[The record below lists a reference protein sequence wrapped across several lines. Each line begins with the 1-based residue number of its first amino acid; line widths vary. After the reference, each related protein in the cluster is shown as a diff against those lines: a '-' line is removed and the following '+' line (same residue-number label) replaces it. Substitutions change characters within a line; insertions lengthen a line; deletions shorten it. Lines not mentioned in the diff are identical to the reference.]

1 MIRLLSFV
9 FGLCLFTFASYSD
22 SYKVLCLGDSLT
34 EGYGVSKASAYPA
47 KLKTKLNEK
56 GLDVEVIN
64 AGVSGST
71 TASGLSRLRWALKAK
86 AKPDIL
92 IIALGAND
100 GLRGQP
106 VENSKENLRKIIQ
119 YAKSQGLKVLLAG
132 MKLPKN
138 YGKAY
143 TSEFQDMFS
152 DLATTEKLTFMPFLL
167 EGVAA
172 ESSLNLPDGI
182 HPNAKG
188 HEVIA
193 SNLLVYLLPLLK
205 T

>member
-1 MIRLLSFV
+1 MRPLFSVISIYLFV
-9 FGLCLFTFASYSD
+9 FVGYAESF
-22 SYKVLCLGDSLT
+22 KILCLGDSLT

-47 KLKTKLNEK
+47 KLKTKLSEK
-56 GLDVEVIN
+56 EIGVEVIN

-106 VENSKENLRKIIQ
+106 VKNSKENLRKIIQ

-172 ESSLNLPDGI
+172 VSSLNLPDGI
-182 HPNAKG
+182 HPNVKG
-188 HEVIA
+188 HEMIA
-193 SNLLVYLLPLLK
+193 SNLLIYLLPLLK